1 MIDFAALAAI
11 APAAATVFTTIG
23 AVVLAWIARL
33 RRKDELDARLAAK
46 DHPALLDS
54 ITKSTPPD
62 ADKSTARLP
71 VLLLLCGVGLT
82 VQSGINAEMYADQ
95 YASEQKKKCPGGCP
109 PGSTCNTRTG
119 SCEAQA
125 IGSVP
130 VRPSRI
136 EEPRIVRSP
145 THRHDARLM
154 VPTHWDPLDCKL
166 NNCNDDDEDEL

>member
-1 MIDFAALAAI
+1 VIDFAALAAI

-95 YASEQKKKCPGGCP
+95 
-109 PGSTCNTRTG
+109 
-119 SCEAQA
+119 
-125 IGSVP
+125 
-130 VRPSRI
+130 
-136 EEPRIVRSP
+136 
-145 THRHDARLM
+145 
-154 VPTHWDPLDCKL
+154 
-166 NNCNDDDEDEL
+166 